1 MASERKRPRGRPTT
15 TPRERMRVTTWSMH
29 VQDRSELGTSEEF
42 EQFLNRRSKRVVL
55 SKGQWSRHLRG
66 DVSPQGAKVGATNS
80 LVDRIEPLF
89 PGTRRTFCHSVWQLL
104 DFEVLLGPKQLQEI
118 YLAMDSDVWQYFH
131 FDESVCG
138 EGTRPQDFWFWRA
151 RNSDLELGVDVLK
164 GIKGFDGVAVGLIE
178 ARMSYLAQDP
188 FEFVF
193 FMKYAIHSLR
203 NCPST
208 MPFLAGTKGRS
219 ILLTMEGLCVLHMV
233 RLLTHEPQLPKEKSD
248 DHTEDN
254 TTKSLTVHAAL
265 MYTTWVDRCLDH
277 FKKLSPKALKTFQI
291 WNEEAIQF
299 QGLFSWPEL
308 NVAD

>member
-1 MASERKRPRGRPTT
+1 
-15 TPRERMRVTTWSMH
+15 MH
-29 VQDRSELGTSEEF
+29 VQDRSELDTSEEF

-104 DFEVLLGPKQLQEI
+104 DFEVLLGPKQLQDI

-138 EGTRPQDFWFWRA
+138 EGTQPQDFWFWRA
-151 RNSDLELGVDVLK
+151 LTSDQTLRIEILK
-164 GIKGFDGVAVGLIE
+164 GIKGFDGIAVGLIE

-188 FEFVF
+188 IDFVY

-219 ILLTMEGLCVLHMV
+219 ILLTMEGLCVLHTA
-233 RLLTHEPQLPKEKSD
+233 RLMTHETQLSTTTLEEQAEKSLY
-248 DHTEDN
+248 
-254 TTKSLTVHAAL
+254 KSPKIHAAL
-265 MYTTWVDRCLDH
+265 LYNDWAERCLNH
-277 FKKLSPKALKTFQI
+277 FKSSKIT
-291 WNEEAIQF
+291 NECLHLRGAIEANLGINRQ
-299 QGLFSWPEL
+299 
-308 NVAD
+308 